1 MLKTVFLASAMTL
14 ALSAAAG
21 AQQQPAPSSPTQS
34 APAQSAPAQQA
45 PGTAAPTITTV
56 NIVDVEQ
63 LPPETKTQV
72 DQYVAKQGDDG
83 LQRLRQSVDST
94 PEAKSA
100 LERKGMT
107 SQQVVAA
114 SLGNDGTLTL
124 ITKKKPG

>member
-1 MLKTVFLASAMTL
+1 MLKKVFLASAMSL
-14 ALSAAAG
+14 ALAGAAS
-21 AQQQPAPSSPTQS
+21 AQQQPAPANP
-34 APAQSAPAQQA
+34 APAQPAPS
-45 PGTAAPTITTV
+45 TAAPKITTV
-56 NIVDVEQ
+56 NVVDVEQ
-63 LPPETKTQV
+63 LPPQTKTQV
-72 DQYVAKQGDDG
+72 DQFVAKQGNDG
-83 LQRLRQSVDST
+83 LQKLRASVDST

>member
-14 ALSAAAG
+14 ALSVAAG
-21 AQQQPAPSSPTQS
+21 AQQQPAPADP
-34 APAQSAPAQQA
+34 APAQPAPSTTA
-45 PGTAAPTITTV
+45 PKISVV
-56 NIVDVEQ
+56 NVVDVDQ
-63 LPPETKTQV
+63 LPPETKTEV
-72 DQYVAKQGDDG
+72 DQFVAKQGDDG
-83 LQRLRQSVDST
+83 LRKLRQSVDST

-100 LERKGMT
+100 LEQKGMT

>member
-21 AQQQPAPSSPTQS
+21 AQQQPASPSP
-34 APAQSAPAQQA
+34 APAQTQQT
-45 PGTAAPTITTV
+45 PNTGAPTITVV

-72 DQYVAKQGDDG
+72 DQYVAKQGNDG
-83 LQRLRQSVDST
+83 LQKLRQSIDST

-100 LERKGMT
+100 LQQKGMT
-107 SQQVVAA
+107 SEQVVAA
-114 SLGNDGTLTL
+114 SLDDNGTLTL
-124 ITKKKPG
+124 ITKKKPS